1 MKRYLLLASA
11 VALLALSGCG
21 TQTTTT
27 DTSDQTAAT
36 TSGADATLLSG
47 TNPIMCKQAI
57 SDYLAKAD
65 LK

>member
-1 MKRYLLLASA
+1 MKRYLLLTSA

-21 TQTTTT
+21 TQATT
-27 DTSDQTAAT
+27 DTSDQTAAA